1 MKKLISLVMI
11 IALALSLCIFASATE
26 TTGETLPIASNPN
39 AETTETTEAPAEDAA
54 ETTEK
59 VTEDAA
65 EEEVIEE
72 EVVEEEGLTARKVIR
87 IALTVIQVL
96 AAVGL
101 VAVVSMQAGKS
112 SGLGA
117 TMSGSA
123 ETFMSKNQTASKEAM
138 LAKITKI
145 VGVVF
150 ILLTL
155 VLNVLQAA

>member
-26 TTGETLPIASNPN
+26 TTGETLLIASNPN
-39 AETTETTEAPAEDAA
+39 AETTEAPAEDAA
-54 ETTEK
+54 ETTEQ

-65 EEEVIEE
+65 EEEVVEE